1 MFLHAPNDPA
11 CRDFL
16 STLQIRHRDYGRKNA
31 RLVVIFPVEANVLT
45 DFDHDSKPLLALAD
59 PVGEIR
65 RRYAALMAE
74 RLVQDQD
81 VMLFVMDE
89 NGGIY
94 VCLVGREPDPGAQDE
109 ILSWLDFIG
118 IQCPE

>member
-1 MFLHAPNDPA
+1 MFLHAPNEPA

-16 STLQIRHRDYGRKNA
+16 STLEMRRRDYGKQNA
-31 RLVVIFPVEANVLT
+31 RLVVIFPVEANAIA
-45 DFDHDSKPLLALAD
+45 DFDQDSKPLLALAD
-59 PVGEIR
+59 PGQEVR
-65 RRYAALMAE
+65 RRYATLMADH
-74 RLVQDQD
+74 LVQDQD

-94 VCLVGREPDPGAQDE
+94 ICLVGREPDLGAQDE
-109 ILSWLDFIG
+109 ILSWLQFIG

>member
-1 MFLHAPNDPA
+1 MFLHAPNEPA

-16 STLQIRHRDYGRKNA
+16 SAMQTRWMDYERLNA
-31 RLVVIFPVEANVLT
+31 RLVVIFPVEASALADFVL
-45 DFDHDSKPLLALAD
+45 DSIPLLALAD
-59 PVGEIR
+59 PGREVR
-65 RRYAALMAE
+65 RLYASLMAE
-74 RLVQDQD
+74 PLVQDQD

-94 VCLVGREPDPGAQDE
+94 ICLVGREPDPGVQDD
-109 ILSWLDFIG
+109 ILSWLQFIG

>member
-1 MFLHAPNDPA
+1 MFLHAPNEPA

-16 STLQIRHRDYGRKNA
+16 STLEMRQKDYGRQNA
-31 RLVVIFPVEANVLT
+31 RLVVIYPVEANTLT
-45 DFDHDSKPLLALAD
+45 DVNQDSRLILALAD
-59 PVGEIR
+59 PGQEVR

-74 RLVQDQD
+74 HLVQDQD
-81 VMLFVMDE
+81 IMLFVMDE

-94 VCLVGREPDPGAQDE
+94 VCLVGREPDPGAQAE
-109 ILSWLDFIG
+109 ILSWLQFIS